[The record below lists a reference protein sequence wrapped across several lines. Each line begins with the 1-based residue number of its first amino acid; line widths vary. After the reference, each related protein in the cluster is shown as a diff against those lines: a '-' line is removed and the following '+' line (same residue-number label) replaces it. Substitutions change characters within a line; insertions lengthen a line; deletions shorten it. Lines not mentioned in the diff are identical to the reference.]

1 MNPLIVLQTTGIYGL
16 KPRFQNLWRPLAR
29 ALAKAGVRANQV
41 TVFACSL
48 SVALGVF
55 LARNVESRRLFLI
68 LPLFLFLRM
77 VLNVIDGIMANDL
90 DQRSHLGAYLNEL
103 GDVVSDAFCYLPFA
117 FLPEFNPLA
126 IGAVIVLAVISEI
139 AGIAGP
145 MTGASRRYD
154 GPLGKSD
161 RAFVFAAIALWVGA
175 GGQLGHWAASLISG
189 FLIVLLAATIVNRV
203 RRGLAEVQDQKKDQ
217 KKDSHAEMPA
227 TPAAPETRTAQE
239 RFFET
244 HDGARLFYR
253 YWPAL
258 VGGDEQAVV
267 LLHRGH
273 EHSGRMRHVVDELLL
288 PNFAMFAWDARGHGR
303 SPLPGGSSPT
313 LGTFVK
319 DVDAFVHHISDAYGI
334 PAENIAVIGQSVGS
348 VLAATWAH
356 DFAPKIRC
364 MVLTAPAFKIKL
376 YVPFARAALRLFH
389 RCFGE
394 FKVNSYVKPRA
405 LTHDPE
411 RIASYKADP
420 LITRPISV
428 SVLLG
433 LYSTSDRV
441 VADAQAIQVPTQL
454 LTSGSDWV
462 VHQKPQFE
470 FFERLGTPV
479 KEKHVFDGFY
489 HDILGEKDRH
499 LVMEKVR
506 DFILR
511 MFAAPRRQTQLL
523 DAHREGY
530 TKIEFDSLSRPL
542 PRLSAKGLGFAL
554 AKLGMKAGGRLSHG
568 IRLGLRTGF
577 DSGSTLDYVYRNQA
591 SGSTPLGRLIDRFY
605 LNALGWRGIRRRK
618 ENVIRALR
626 RSMAALREAGLPVRI
641 LDIAAGHGRYVLE
654 ALEQHPDQADQV
666 LLRDFNETNVWIGW
680 SLIQGK
686 KLDGIARFETGDA
699 FDRGSLAA
707 VAPRPTLGV
716 VSGLYE
722 LFPGNEPVRESLAGL
737 ADAIEPRG
745 FLVYTGQPFH
755 PQLEMIARTLASH
768 RNSQPWIMRRRTQAE
783 MDQLVEAAGFRKLDQ
798 WIDDW
803 GMFSVSIAQRIG
815 A

>member
-1 MNPLIVLQTTGIYGL
+1 MPMNPLIVLQTTGIYGL
-16 KPRFQNLWRPLAR
+16 KPRFQNSWRPLAR
-29 ALAKAGVRANQV
+29 ALAKA
-41 TVFACSL
+41 
-48 SVALGVF
+48 
-55 LARNVESRRLFLI
+55 
-68 LPLFLFLRM
+68 
-77 VLNVIDGIMANDL
+77 D
-90 DQRSHLGAYLNEL
+90 
-103 GDVVSDAFCYLPFA
+103 
-117 FLPEFNPLA
+117 
-126 IGAVIVLAVISEI
+126 
-139 AGIAGP
+139 
-145 MTGASRRYD
+145 
-154 GPLGKSD
+154 
-161 RAFVFAAIALWVGA
+161 
-175 GGQLGHWAASLISG
+175 
-189 FLIVLLAATIVNRV
+189 NRV
-203 RRGLAEVQDQKKDQ
+203 RGGLAEVEGEDEEKDRRVG
-217 KKDSHAEMPA
+217 ALAP
-227 TPAAPETRTAQE
+227 PAAETRTAQE
-239 RFFET
+239 CFFET

-258 VGGDEQAVV
+258 VGGDEHAIV

-303 SPLPGGSSPT
+303 SPLPEGSSPT

-376 YVPFARAALRLFH
+376 YVPFARAALRLFY

-394 FKVNSYVKPRA
+394 FKVNSYVKPEA

-433 LYSTSDRV
+433 LFSTSDRV

-462 VHQKPQFE
+462 VHQKPQYE

-530 TKIEFDSLSRPL
+530 TKIEFDRLSRPL
-542 PRLSAKGLGFAL
+542 PRLSAKRLNFGLT
-554 AKLGMKAGGRLSHG
+554 KLGMKAGGRLSHG

-577 DSGSTLDYVYRNQA
+577 DSGSTLDYVYRNHA
-591 SGSTPLGRLIDRFY
+591 SGSAGIGKLIDRLY
-605 LNALGWRGIRRRK
+605 LNAIGWRGIRRRK

-641 LDIAAGHGRYVLE
+641 LDVAAGHGRYVLE
-654 ALEQHPDQADQV
+654 ALDPDPHQADQV
-666 LLRDFNETNVWIGW
+666 VLRDFSETNVWIGW
-680 SLIQGK
+680 TLIQEK

-699 FDRGSLAA
+699 FDRASLAA

-722 LFPGNEPVRESLAGL
+722 LFPENEPVRKSLAGL

-755 PQLEMIARTLASH
+755 PQLEMIARTLSSH
-768 RNSQPWIMRRRTQAE
+768 RDSQPWIMRRRTQAE
-783 MDQLVEAAGFRKLDQ
+783 MDQLVEAAGFRKIDQ
-798 WIDDW
+798 WIDEW